1 MQDCVRV
8 APDGRILIVKL
19 SAIGDVIMTTPVAKA
34 LRAAFPGAYIAWVVE
49 PKSRDILIGNPYLD
63 EVIVWDRPA
72 DLSWNPLSV
81 AATWKS
87 LRALSRELRAKR
99 FDVAVDLQGLLRSA
113 LVARSSGAKHVVGF
127 GNGREGST
135 RFYTHLYPLS
145 GTGMRGPQRYLDAL
159 KLLGVHT
166 TDTEMCVSVGDDD
179 RACARKLLDEE
190 RERCVPGSRLIAALV
205 PATTWPQKHWTE
217 EGWAGLA
224 DGLISRYNALPV
236 FLGAPADVELVGR
249 VRGLMTGSPGDAVGR
264 TTLKQAGAVLEQA
277 DLVFGV
283 DTGLLHMS
291 IALGRPTIGI
301 FGPTSWRHH
310 MRGDALSVVVKEMDC
325 MPCIRHPTCTDY
337 ACMKAIT
344 AEDILSA
351 GNRWL
356 RGDARQGDRC
366 EGASRGRDRTAYGEE
381 T

>member
-87 LRALSRELRAKR
+87 LRALGRELRSKR

-113 LVARSSGAKHVVGF
+113 LVAKSSGAKCVLGF
-127 GNGREGST
+127 DSGREGST
-135 RFYTHLYPLS
+135 RLYTHLYPLS
-145 GTGMRGPQRYLDAL
+145 LTGTRGPQRYLDAL
-159 KLLGVHT
+159 RLLGVHASH
-166 TDTEMCVSVGDDD
+166 TEMCMPLTEDD
-179 RACARKLLDEE
+179 RAYARRILDEE
-190 RERCVPGSRLIAALV
+190 TARHLPDRRLIAALA
-205 PATTWPQKHWTE
+205 PATTWPHKHWTE

-224 DGLISRYNALPV
+224 DGLIARYEALPV
-236 FLGAPADVELVGR
+236 FLGSSADVNLIGR
-249 VRGLMTGSPGDAVGR
+249 IRGLMTREPGDVVGR
-264 TTLKQAGAVLEQA
+264 TTLKQAGAVLEEA

-301 FGPTSWRHH
+301 FGPTRWRHL
-310 MRGDALSVVVKEMDC
+310 MRGELLSVVVKEMDC
-325 MPCIRHPTCTDY
+325 IPCMRHPTCTDF
-337 ACMKAIT
+337 ACMRAIT
-344 AEDILSA
+344 SDEVLSEAGRRLARILP
-351 GNRWL
+351 
-356 RGDARQGDRC
+356 AR
-366 EGASRGRDRTAYGEE
+366 
-381 T
+381 